1 LVAALE
7 VGKMGMNDK
16 TVAEMTALQLKA
28 LIQSAIKEALQ
39 EILGDPDV
47 GLDLRSGFEQ
57 RLRQEMDYVSSGGC
71 LLSLKE
77 LTDQLEGN
85 SGV

>member
-1 LVAALE
+1 
-7 VGKMGMNDK
+7 MGMNDK

-47 GLDLRSGFEQ
+47 GLELRSGFEQ

-71 LLSLKE
+71 LLSLEE
-77 LTDQLEGN
+77 LTDQLKGN

>member
-1 LVAALE
+1 
-7 VGKMGMNDK
+7 MGMNDK